1 MSFEIAQTLDE
12 EVSWLADIIGKRMA
26 GEELPVLPEPPRF
39 SFPEVSY
46 ARFCQEHSLGPEER
60 LVLVLALVPHY
71 APDIL
76 KAMASEENEAFL
88 RMDKDGFLQPTGETA
103 LFLIAGTDRKRRLE
117 FAPLLEAGHVFYR
130 KDVIDLQQ
138 VAPGRSRFSG
148 GLFMNRSRVEQF
160 FYGRYQRPRFSPEFP
175 AHLLESKLEWDDLV
189 LGKPT
194 LEKLE
199 ELRAWME
206 FEKEVRDRLGRDK
219 RMRRGFRSLF
229 YGPSGTGKTLAAT
242 LLGKYLGQDVF
253 RVDLSAVVSKYVGET
268 SKNLDKLFNTAEDKG
283 WVLFFDEGD
292 ALFGKRASQSG
303 ESDKT
308 AHYANQDIAYL
319 LQRIENY
326 GGLVI
331 VASNLRKN
339 MDEAFSRR
347 FELIVHFAI
356 PDPQLRREY
365 WEANVPEGLPFAA
378 NVNLDMLARHELTI
392 ASIDNVINRAC
403 VLSLQA
409 GVMQISSEVLGRC
422 IRDENFK

>member
-189 LGKPT
+189 LANRRWKSWKNCVPGWNLKRRCAIVWEGT
-194 LEKLE
+194 NACGGDFAVCFTGQVV
-199 ELRAWME
+199 RA
-206 FEKEVRDRLGRDK
+206 K
-219 RMRRGFRSLF
+219 R
-229 YGPSGTGKTLAAT
+229 
-242 LLGKYLGQDVF
+242 
-253 RVDLSAVVSKYVGET
+253 
-268 SKNLDKLFNTAEDKG
+268 
-283 WVLFFDEGD
+283 W
-292 ALFGKRASQSG
+292 
-303 ESDKT
+303 
-308 AHYANQDIAYL
+308 
-319 LQRIENY
+319 LQ
-326 GGLVI
+326 
-331 VASNLRKN
+331 
-339 MDEAFSRR
+339 
-347 FELIVHFAI
+347 
-356 PDPQLRREY
+356 
-365 WEANVPEGLPFAA
+365 PFW
-378 NVNLDMLARHELTI
+378 
-392 ASIDNVINRAC
+392 ASIW
-403 VLSLQA
+403 
-409 GVMQISSEVLGRC
+409 GRTYSVWT
-422 IRDENFK
+422 